1 MRETDLDERDVQ
13 ILNALQGD
21 GRLSNAE
28 LAERANLSPSACL
41 RRVQLLMASGIAAG
55 THLILD
61 QKAAGYHGTAY
72 VFITLESQERE
83 KLDAFEARIREV
95 PQIQEC
101 YLLAGQA
108 DYLLRVIFQDMEDL
122 ERFHAEVLTRVPG
135 VMRVQSTLTLRTVK
149 RTTRVP
155 L

>member
-1 MRETDLDERDVQ
+1 MPPIVLDERDVQ
-13 ILNALQGD
+13 ILNALQSD

-28 LAERANLSPSACL
+28 LAEKVNLSPSACL
-41 RRVQLLMASGIAAG
+41 RRVHLLLANGLVAG
-55 THLILD
+55 THLVLD

-72 VFITLESQERE
+72 VFITLDGQERE
-83 KLDAFEARIREV
+83 KLDAFEARVKLV

-108 DYLLRVIFQDMEDL
+108 DYLLRIIFHDMEDL
-122 ERFHAEVLTRVPG
+122 ERLHSEVLTRVPG
-135 VMRVQSTLTLRTVK
+135 VLRVQSTLTLRTVK
-149 RTTRVP
+149 RTTSLP